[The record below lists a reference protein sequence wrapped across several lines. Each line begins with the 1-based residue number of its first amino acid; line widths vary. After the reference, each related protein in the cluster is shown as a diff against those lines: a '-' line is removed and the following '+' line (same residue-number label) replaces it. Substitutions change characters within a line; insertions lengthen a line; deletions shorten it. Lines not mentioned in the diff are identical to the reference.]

1 MHPPVNLL
9 FDKEGMGSEV
19 VLVAVLQDKI
29 AAGMQEIV

>member
-9 FDKEGMGSEV
+9 LDKEGMGGEI

-29 AAGMQEIV
+29 AAGMQEIA